1 MRFNDTEITA
11 ETIIQTRQHFADICQ
26 SCIDCAI
33 EYDSIP
39 RDQLPDGKFFV
50 NDLADYVV
58 KEQQKA
64 LDFLAGKKDF
74 SFTFAQRAYWL
85 QTGEMIALLS

>member
-1 MRFNDTEITA
+1 MKFNNTEITP
-11 ETIIQTRQHFADICQ
+11 ETIIQTRQHFADICKA
-26 SCIDCAI
+26 CIDCAI

-64 LDFLAGKKDF
+64 LDFLAGSLDH

-85 QTGEMIALLS
+85 QTGEMVALLS